1 MPYYDARVPPS
12 ATTNNSHNLMLELIG
27 GGKDV
32 LDLGCATG
40 YLAEALREQGCRV
53 SGVEY
58 DERAAE
64 KARPFLDRLVVGDL
78 TDPATLEQLAGQT
91 FDVLV
96 FGDVLEHLADPEEV
110 LGRSLALLAPGGS
123 VVISIPHV
131 GHGSLRLALLQGRWD
146 YRDTGL
152 LDRTHIRFFTRE
164 TLLAMLRR
172 AGLVAVDLR
181 ATVHDPLGTEVEIDS
196 GDLPDGVVDWVRNR
210 PGALDY
216 QYVLRAVR
224 DDAQGAVGAV
234 VSERARLEEEL
245 AAARAEAAAA
255 RAAAEAERSR
265 AEQAEA
271 GLVALRGTAT
281 LRLLER
287 PRRLYSAARGV
298 VGRVV
303 R

>member
-12 ATTNNSHNLMLELIG
+12 GTTNNSHNLMLELIG

-40 YLAEALREQGCRV
+40 YLAEALRAQGCRV

-64 KARPFLDRLVVGDL
+64 KARPFLERLVVGDL
-78 TDPATLEQLAGQT
+78 TDPGTLGALAGET

-96 FGDVLEHLADPEEV
+96 FGDVLEHLPEPAEV
-110 LGRSLALLAPGGS
+110 LSRALSLLAPGGS
-123 VVISIPHV
+123 VVISIPNV
-131 GHGSLRLALLQGRWD
+131 SHGSLRLALLQGRWE

-152 LDRTHIRFFTRE
+152 LDRTHIRFFTRA
-164 TLLAMLRR
+164 TLEDLLRR
-172 AGLVAVDLR
+172 AGLVPVDLR
-181 ATVHDPLGTEVEIDS
+181 ATVHDPLGTEVVVDPQ
-196 GDLPDGVVDWVRNR
+196 DLPDGVVDWVRR
-210 PGALDY
+210 QPGALDY

-224 DDAQGAVGAV
+224 DDAEGAVSAV
-234 VSERARLEEEL
+234 VSERERLGREL
-245 AAARAEAAAA
+245 AAARAEAEDA
-255 RAAAEAERSR
+255 RRR

-271 GLVALRGTAT
+271 GLAALSGTAT

-287 PRRLYSAARGV
+287 PRRLYAVARRRARGV